1 MILTS
6 VTNTGTAGPRPAAAS
21 AGGRT
26 VAGWPG
32 LQRLDFSTTDP
43 LRAREFLDQVYGWRI
58 RVIGARDLRTAL
70 TVTHVDTGSFAVSD
84 VTLPADLMFE
94 VTGWDAL
101 IVSTII
107 EGTARV
113 DRAGGTD
120 HYRPGDVLIGNF
132 PLTRFFCQTHS
143 VRCHNVVLPV
153 SLLYAVAGLEA
164 APSDPLRF
172 LSPHP
177 ASPPALTQWGN
188 ACDYADSLLADSE
201 AASPLVI
208 SIAARLLAATALTVF
223 PNTAA
228 DGPG

>member
-1 MILTS
+1 MIVTS
-6 VTNTGTAGPRPAAAS
+6 VTSTGTVGPQPT
-21 AGGRT
+21 GDRT

-32 LQRLDFSTTDP
+32 LQRLEFSTTDP
-43 LRAREFLDQVYGWRI
+43 LRAREFLDQFYGWRL
-58 RVIGARDLRTAL
+58 RVAGARDLRTAL

-84 VTLPADLMFE
+84 VALPADLIFE
-94 VTGWDAL
+94 VTGRDAL

-120 HYRPGDVLIGNF
+120 RYGPGDVLIGNF
-132 PLTRFFCQTHS
+132 PLTRYVCHS
-143 VRCHNVVLPV
+143 HSFRCRNVVLPV
-153 SLLYAVAGLEA
+153 SLLYAVGGLERH
-164 APSDPLRF
+164 PSDPLRF

-177 ASPPALTQWGN
+177 ASPPARTQWGN
-188 ACDYADSLLADSE
+188 ACDYAVSLLTDSE
-201 AASPLVI
+201 APSPLLI

-223 PNTAA
+223 PNTAT